1 MNKYFSI
8 YKTSLKQESK
18 TLGNSITSVV
28 SFIVIIYIFQ
38 QLWQF
43 IYGGSGGGNLINGY
57 TVKMMIWYMIM
68 AEVLMY
74 AVNARG
80 VTRAFGNDIKSG
92 KIAYQLNKPYNYYIY
107 QISSQAGE
115 FTWKLLFLIPTA
127 IITGLILIG
136 PIDNF
141 NLVYV
146 VPILVSLL
154 LAVFLMAIIYGTV
167 GLLTFWVEEASPFT
181 WIIQKFQMLLGLFF
195 PPEFFPVWL
204 QPVIEYSPVYAMM
217 SGPCKLLADFSWDLF
232 LKVSISQAVY
242 IFLFVSVGLI
252 IYNLGTK
259 KVNVHGG

>member
-1 MNKYFSI
+1 MNKYLSVF
-8 YKTSLKQESK
+8 KTSLKQESK
-18 TLGNSITSVV
+18 TIANSLTSVV

-43 IYGGSGGGNLINGY
+43 IYGGGGTGKLINGY

-92 KIAYQLNKPYNYYIY
+92 KIAYQLNKPYNYYLY
-107 QISSQAGE
+107 QISTQAGE
-115 FTWKLLFLIPTA
+115 FIWKLLFLIPTA
-127 IITGLILIG
+127 ILTGLILLG
-136 PIDNF
+136 PIQNF
-141 NLVYV
+141 NFIYV
-146 VPILVSLL
+146 LPILISLL
-154 LAVFLMAIIYGTV
+154 LAVLLTCIIYGTI
-167 GLLTFWVEEASPFT
+167 GLLTFWIEEASPFT
-181 WIIQKFQMLLGLFF
+181 WVVQKFQMLLGLFF

-217 SGPCKLLADFSWDLF
+217 SGPCKLLSNFSWDLF
-232 LKVSISQAVY
+232 LRVSVSQVVY
-242 IFLFVSVGLI
+242 IAIFIGVGLI
-252 IYNLGTK
+252 IYKFGTK